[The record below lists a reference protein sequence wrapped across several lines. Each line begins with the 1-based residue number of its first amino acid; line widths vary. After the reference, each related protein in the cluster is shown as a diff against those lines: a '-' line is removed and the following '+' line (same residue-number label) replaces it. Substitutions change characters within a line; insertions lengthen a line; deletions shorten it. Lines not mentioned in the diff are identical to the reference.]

1 MADTLLSK
9 SLIESSDASQIRDPF
24 QIARNKFDSQQTLSE
39 SPMEAMSSIEPMF
52 NASSPQQIQAYRSS
66 GLVDVMRKAGID
78 DKGLALNDVGRFQL
92 IGRLKQ
98 KFGDQFQQNAQA
110 LDVLKAFNDQLNGMD
125 SQQSMTSAVS
135 GADRTLKAIL
145 GG

>member
-1 MADTLLSK
+1 MSNVLLSK
-9 SLIESSDASQIRDPF
+9 SLIENSDSSAIRDPF
-24 QIARNKFDSQQTLSE
+24 QIARNKFENQQTLSE
-39 SPMEAMSSIEPMF
+39 SAMEAPAASGPMF
-52 NASSPQQIQAYRSS
+52 GSSSPQQVQAFNSS
-66 GLVDVMRKAGID
+66 GLADIMRKAGID
-78 DKGLALNDVGRFQL
+78 DKGLALNDMGRFQL

-110 LDVLKAFNDQLNGMD
+110 LDVLKAFNDQFVGMD
-125 SQQSMTSAVS
+125 NPQSMTEAVS

>member
-1 MADTLLSK
+1 
-9 SLIESSDASQIRDPF
+9 
-24 QIARNKFDSQQTLSE
+24 
-39 SPMEAMSSIEPMF
+39 
-52 NASSPQQIQAYRSS
+52 
-66 GLVDVMRKAGID
+66 MRKAGID
-78 DKGLALNDVGRFQL
+78 DKGLALNDMGRFQL

-110 LDVLKAFNDQLNGMD
+110 LDVLKAFNDQLVGMD
-125 SQQSMTSAVS
+125 NPQSMTEAVS